1 MRHTT
6 RYEGVYYR
14 ERKAKYNGKPD
25 RTYEFCHNADG
36 KKKWV
41 TVGRASLGVT
51 AEQAHKERLK
61 AMTTPAVP
69 TVPTATVTVKEALLL
84 RRESMSPLSAKI
96 LDNCVPL
103 YYPGILDTPVR
114 DLTQPILENWKAGL
128 LPRLAA
134 GTFNNCAAML
144 RSGINTAKRR
154 GLHEGP
160 NPLEKSS
167 GFTTARNTNKCVR
180 FLSPEEAA
188 TLIARLYS
196 RGEAAREWADMA
208 VVSLN
213 SGLRAAEL
221 YRLRG
226 QDLSPDGESVSLVG
240 KSGKFEICRLN
251 QPATRVLRERTKSK
265 GPGEL
270 IFPTR
275 PRHDSLASAINYL
288 KLNKGISSVV
298 HKVRFHTFRHTFAS
312 WLVQRGVDLY
322 VVQKLLRHANPAM
335 TQRYAHLRS
344 DDLKEAMGLLP
355 QLF

>member
-25 RTYEFCHNADG
+25 RTYEFCHNARG
-36 KKKWV
+36 RKKWV

-61 AMTTPAVP
+61 AMTAPAG
-69 TVPTATVTVKEALLL
+69 TAATITVKESLLL
-84 RRESMSPLSAKI
+84 RRESMSPLSARI
-96 LDNCVPL
+96 LDKCVPL
-103 YYPGILDTPVR
+103 YYPEILDTPIK
-114 DLTQPILENWKAGL
+114 DLTPTVLENWKAGL

-180 FLSPEEAA
+180 FLTSEEAA
-188 TLIARLYS
+188 TLIALLYS
-196 RGEAAREWADMA
+196 RGKAAGEWADMA

-251 QPATRVLRERTKSK
+251 QPATRVLRARTKSK

-270 IFPTR
+270 IFPAR
-275 PRHDSLASAINYL
+275 PRHDALGDAINYL
-288 KLNKGISSVV
+288 QLNKGISSVV